1 MVNGYDQLKPSI
13 PHNTFLLDYRFP
25 IAYPDWEVGPLAY
38 IQRIKGGF
46 FAHFEDFAYHQNYKP
61 RTIGAEIRADMNLL
75 RFYLPVFDLGLTA
88 IYINEPTDKK
98 WLFQF
103 GFAYTY

>member
-1 MVNGYDQLKPSI
+1 MVNGYDQLKPSL
-13 PHNTFLLDYRFP
+13 PHNTLLLDYRFP

-46 FAHFEDFAYHQNYKP
+46 FTHFEDFAYHQNFTP
-61 RTIGAEIRADMNLL
+61 RTMGAEIRADMNLL
-75 RFYLPVFDLGLTA
+75 RFFLPIFDLGLTA
-88 IYINEPTDKK
+88 IYINEPANKK
-98 WLFQF
+98 WIFQF